1 MPVVLI
7 KINTSSPQLS
17 NPAFKTVKSDL
28 LDTEERKYMAMLPFP
43 ALISLTDELNQSVI

>member
-28 LDTEERKYMAMLPFP
+28 FDTEERKLHGIAF
-43 ALISLTDELNQSVI
+43 ISCINLFNR